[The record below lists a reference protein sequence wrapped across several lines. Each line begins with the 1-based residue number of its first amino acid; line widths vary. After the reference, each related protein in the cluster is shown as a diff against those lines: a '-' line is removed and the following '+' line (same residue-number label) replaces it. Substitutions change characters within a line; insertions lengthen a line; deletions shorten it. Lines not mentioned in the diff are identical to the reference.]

1 MSEALTLGIKYKGV
15 PKNSVTKMNNFK
27 MQYFNNLMQKI
38 SDENVKNFQ
47 SRPDQCY
54 CVFVSDSK
62 VLPLWHCSLTFEYCS
77 FLLCSLY
84 SKRADDV
91 PFPLARRVTPKWE
104 QGDAV
109 LQCTTFTTISMLPDY
124 QY

>member
-47 SRPDQCY
+47 SRPDQC
-54 CVFVSDSK
+54 
-62 VLPLWHCSLTFEYCS
+62 
-77 FLLCSLY
+77 
-84 SKRADDV
+84 
-91 PFPLARRVTPKWE
+91 
-104 QGDAV
+104 
-109 LQCTTFTTISMLPDY
+109 
-124 QY
+124 